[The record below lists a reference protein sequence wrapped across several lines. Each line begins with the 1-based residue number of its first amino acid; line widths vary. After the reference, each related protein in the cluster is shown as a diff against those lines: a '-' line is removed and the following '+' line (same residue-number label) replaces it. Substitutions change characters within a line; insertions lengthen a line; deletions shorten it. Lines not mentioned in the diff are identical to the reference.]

1 MPLRDVEG
9 GQPAV
14 RLVVDSVEL
23 PGDVEGLA
31 VLGDGQAPARA
42 VEAGSEVLDELPG
55 VDVVGQDVGARN
67 LLLSLGRLGRAGGFE
82 VADDVDHIADDE
94 LAPGDAVDLCGRQG
108 RGCVRRLLGR
118 LAGRLGA
125 LAGGACVVSGLTL
138 TVVVSKAG
146 IGVDLTLIL
155 RRRHRCGGGEGNHEG
170 EEEREE
176 GQDDEDA
183 GGVGATLHGN
193 LREIW
198 LRMCTQVG
206 GTSTVWRLCI
216 GGIQRNVFGTRRHS
230 TTDNLGLI

>member
-67 LLLSLGRLGRAGGFE
+67 LLLSLGRLGRAGGLE

-94 LAPGDAVDLCGRQG
+94 LAPGDTIDLDRGQRRGRV
-108 RGCVRRLLGR
+108 RGLLG
-118 LAGRLGA
+118 
-125 LAGGACVVSGLTL
+125 
-138 TVVVSKAG
+138 
-146 IGVDLTLIL
+146 
-155 RRRHRCGGGEGNHEG
+155 
-170 EEEREE
+170 
-176 GQDDEDA
+176 
-183 GGVGATLHGN
+183 
-193 LREIW
+193 
-198 LRMCTQVG
+198 
-206 GTSTVWRLCI
+206 
-216 GGIQRNVFGTRRHS
+216 
-230 TTDNLGLI
+230 